1 MTYFKFHRGANQIG
15 GTCFEL
21 CSGEER
27 ILIDLGANLPD
38 SDDES
43 PISDK
48 ELIENVFGNNQ
59 KYNALLFTH
68 YHGDHYGLYKEVP
81 SEVPMYIGPV
91 AKDIL
96 RIVTEYID
104 INAKKKGMP
113 IIDAMKT
120 YSSGELLDV
129 DGVKDIKITPIVSDH
144 SALDAYMF
152 YIEVAGKKILY
163 TGDFRDHGISSEND
177 KLWQIIEKSVPG
189 DIDILITEG
198 TMLSRKEEANNNI
211 VYTEKELGIE
221 AGKRFKEHNYNFVMV
236 SSTNLDSIMA
246 MYHNTPDDMPF
257 VVDFYQA
264 KVISKAMQGKKNDYN
279 KMYAPKKKSD
289 GKNKKIHLLLDRG
302 SDEVGELINENIKK
316 RIGLALTTA
325 DKKNDYEPLKDGFV
339 MLVRPNH
346 CPDKIEKNRF
356 EEALERFAEIDKDEV
371 SIMYS
376 MWNGYLK
383 GPKEDKDITRFLYG
397 HNINHLH
404 VSGHAYPDTIKKLI
418 EKTNPKVIIP
428 MHTERAKAMRDM
440 PEFAEYKDR
449 IITMEDEMN
458 EFDVETLEFR

>member
-163 TGDFRDHGISSEND
+163 TGDFRDHGISSEQGEFWNKIKD
-177 KLWQIIEKSVPG
+177 NVPS
-189 DIDILITEG
+189 DIDILVTEG

-221 AGKRFKEHNYNFVMV
+221 AGRRFKEHKYNFVMV

-257 VVDFYQA
+257 VVDFYQTR
-264 KVISKAMQGKKNDYN
+264 VISKAIQGKGADSELYK
-279 KMYAPKKKSD
+279 PKKMASGDYKPFY
-289 GKNKKIHLLLDRG
+289 LLLKKGDDRIKG
-302 SDEVGELINENIKK
+302 LKKENKAKHTNI
-316 RIGLALTTA
+316 AFYTA
-325 DKKNDYEPLKDGFV
+325 KVNNDYEPLKNGFV

-376 MWNGYLK
+376 MWKGYLK
-383 GPKEDKDITRFLYG
+383 GPKEDKDITRFLDG

-428 MHTERAKAMRDM
+428 MHTERAKSMRDM